1 MVFRKNLRN
10 NHPLIIKA
18 CLYFHFISI
27 YQKLPILIS
36 GFIQEGNLEEAPS
49 IMHQCVF
56 GC

>member
-56 GC
+56 GR